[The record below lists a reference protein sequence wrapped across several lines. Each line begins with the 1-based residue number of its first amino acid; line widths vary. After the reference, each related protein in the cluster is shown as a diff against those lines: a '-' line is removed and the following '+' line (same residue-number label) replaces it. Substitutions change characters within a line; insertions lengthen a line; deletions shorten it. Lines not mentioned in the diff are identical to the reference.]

1 VQCQERA
8 PAELVPDVPGTFD
21 QLQVWAGQ
29 MIGIYADAN
38 LKRATTADCLDA
50 LRKAGTIR

>member
-1 VQCQERA
+1 
-8 PAELVPDVPGTFD
+8 VPDVPGTFD